1 LKDRESKQRL
11 EQLQKEK
18 IMDEMRKV
26 EMKHEIEEMQR
37 IEEEKI
43 REKEMNERRKHE
55 LEERSKR

>member
-1 LKDRESKQRL
+1 
-11 EQLQKEK
+11 
-18 IMDEMRKV
+18 MDEMRKV